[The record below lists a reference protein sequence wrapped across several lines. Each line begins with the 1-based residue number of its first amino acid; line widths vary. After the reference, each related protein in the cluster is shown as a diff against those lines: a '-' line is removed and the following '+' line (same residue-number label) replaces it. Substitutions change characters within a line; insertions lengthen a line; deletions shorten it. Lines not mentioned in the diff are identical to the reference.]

1 MLFSQLGRVPF
12 FGGPLCVVPPPDGP
26 LVTALGGLVPPFPAP
41 TQPFPKIAGNKA
53 NPGFGL
59 GPSFM
64 DVGGVNE
71 RVQQPESSVTLD
83 GGFDGARVVP
93 PLDTVLLP
101 PSSPHPNGVSG
112 DKPVVSPSVTS
123 HIPLGSTNASGLFR
137 T

>member
-1 MLFSQLGRVPF
+1 MPIPV
-12 FGGPLCVVPPPDGP
+12 FGGVLSAEYVGVLPLP
-26 LVTALGGLVPPFPAP
+26 TP

-71 RVQQPESSVTLD
+71 RVQQPGSSVTLD

-93 PLDTVLLP
+93 PPDTVLLP

-137 T
+137 TYP